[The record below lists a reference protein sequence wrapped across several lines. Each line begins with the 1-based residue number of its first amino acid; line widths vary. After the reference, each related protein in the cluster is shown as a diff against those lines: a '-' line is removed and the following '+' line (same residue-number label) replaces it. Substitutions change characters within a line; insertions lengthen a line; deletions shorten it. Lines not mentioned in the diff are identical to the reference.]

1 MSKAITYRA
10 LALLVCKRLPLSCAL
25 TVRTLCKYCMNT
37 VYTLKF
43 NFTTVTNTQAIDA
56 LVYALS
62 VLLFVNH
69 RIECTQPRDDTLE
82 FTSSKDCTFA
92 QLALADDSRYVVERL

>member
-1 MSKAITYRA
+1 
-10 LALLVCKRLPLSCAL
+10 VCKREPLNCAL

-37 VYTLKF
+37 VYTLRF

-62 VLLFVNH
+62 VMLFVNH
-69 RIECTQPRDDTLE
+69 RIACTQPADNLLE
-82 FTSSKDCTFA
+82 FESSKDCTFA
-92 QLALADDSRYVVERL
+92 QLALADDSRYTVQRL